1 MRPGPLGLAL
11 ALALLGPAVP
21 RSSAS
26 AGGDPRLDAVV
37 AKVGPTSITVGDLE
51 RRMRAVPRFQLA
63 TFGST
68 ADEVKRNFLQKIV
81 IPEALFAAGA
91 KDRHVEDSPQIR
103 DRIIETLRGA
113 RLSALRSELMT
124 GGGVTQEDVQKY
136 YDENKSRFD
145 SPERVSVWRILCK
158 TKDEAAQVIAEAKKS
173 GSPARWSELAR
184 EHSTDTTTSMRAGNL
199 GFLSPEG
206 VSTDQGVSVAPE
218 IVAAAGKLKDGEIG
232 PEPVPEAGQFAVIW
246 RRGSMPGVKRTVEQ
260 EQVAIRQ
267 VLVRKK
273 LEQATKELV
282 QSLRADHL
290 EAFNPQLVESV
301 EIDARGQLGPKGSA
315 SSRPAPPPPRKVDA
329 KPAPS
334 ATPSGLR

>member
-103 DRIIETLRGA
+103 DRIIETLRMA
-113 RLSALRSELMT
+113 RQVGGTELTPVLRALAASVRADTALRAEVESRQSWIRGAAVL
-124 GGGVTQEDVQKY
+124 GVAAPWIIL
-136 YDENKSRFD
+136 SLLAMR
-145 SPERVSVWRILCK
+145 PEG
-158 TKDEAAQVIAEAKKS
+158 AEAY
-173 GSPARWSELAR
+173 G
-184 EHSTDTTTSMRAGNL
+184 
-199 GFLSPEG
+199 SPEG
-206 VSTDQGVSVAPE
+206 VDRLNLSDRFAWKCGHF
-218 IVAAAGKLKDGEIG
+218 AGKSKG
-232 PEPVPEAGQFAVIW
+232 
-246 RRGSMPGVKRTVEQ
+246 RCGVARS
-260 EQVAIRQ
+260 
-267 VLVRKK
+267 LV
-273 LEQATKELV
+273 
-282 QSLRADHL
+282 S
-290 EAFNPQLVESV
+290 
-301 EIDARGQLGPKGSA
+301 ARGDEDFLRIGKGQ
-315 SSRPAPPPPRKVDA
+315 REGLVDIGRKL
-329 KPAPS
+329 S
-334 ATPSGLR
+334 L